1 MYDNLLQLP
10 LFQGLCKDDFTTL
23 IEKVKLHFITCK
35 EGETIAAQDEI
46 CNRLLF
52 ILDGEVTVK
61 RTDKE
66 HHYSLT
72 EQLDAPHIIEL
83 YSMFGVAYQ
92 NDFVPRGTVRENI
105 DFFRGIS
112 DEEIGR
118 ATEISQAR
126 DFIDGL
132 EGGLDH
138 EIATRGMNVSG
149 GQRQRL
155 LVSRAVLGD
164 PDILIL
170 DDASSA
176 LDYKTDAA
184 LRSAIKHKV
193 NTTTIIVSQRVA
205 SVRSA
210 DKILVLDGGRAAG
223 LGTHDELIK
232 SNPEYRDIAAVQMSL
247 EEVSV

>member
-83 YSMFGVAYQ
+83 YSMFGMYPTFKATYKAKTEVKLLSINKPYIYNELHKYEIVRINYLNLLSNPCQGAHRKRW
-92 NDFVPRGTVRENI
+92 DSHHGTMEAKIAHFLTNRCLKPQGEKVLHITMEDLGNLI
-105 DFFRGIS
+105 D
-112 DEEIGR
+112 E
-118 ATEISQAR
+118 
-126 DFIDGL
+126 
-132 EGGLDH
+132 
-138 EIATRGMNVSG
+138 TRMNVS
-149 GQRQRL
+149 RL
-155 LVSRAVLGD
+155 LNELQQNE
-164 PDILIL
+164 LL
-170 DDASSA
+170 Q
-176 LDYKTDAA
+176 
-184 LRSAIKHKV
+184 LRRKEIY
-193 NTTTIIVSQRVA
+193 I
-205 SVRSA
+205 
-210 DKILVLDGGRAAG
+210 
-223 LGTHDELIK
+223 
-232 SNPEYRDIAAVQMSL
+232 PSL
-247 EEVSV
+247 EKLTAHLL

>member
-83 YSMFGVAYQ
+83 YSMFGMYPTFKATYKAKTEVKLLSINKPYIYNELHKYEIVRINYLNLLSNTCQSAHRKLW
-92 NDFVPRGTVRENI
+92 NSHHGTMEAKIAHFLTNRCLKPQGEKVLHITMEDLGSLI
-105 DFFRGIS
+105 D
-112 DEEIGR
+112 E
-118 ATEISQAR
+118 
-126 DFIDGL
+126 
-132 EGGLDH
+132 
-138 EIATRGMNVSG
+138 TRMNVS
-149 GQRQRL
+149 RL
-155 LVSRAVLGD
+155 LNELQQNE
-164 PDILIL
+164 LL
-170 DDASSA
+170 Q
-176 LDYKTDAA
+176 
-184 LRSAIKHKV
+184 LRRKEIY
-193 NTTTIIVSQRVA
+193 I
-205 SVRSA
+205 
-210 DKILVLDGGRAAG
+210 
-223 LGTHDELIK
+223 
-232 SNPEYRDIAAVQMSL
+232 PSL
-247 EEVSV
+247 EKLTAHLL

>member
-83 YSMFGVAYQ
+83 YSMFGMYPTFKATYKAKTEVKLLSINKPYIYNELHKYEIVRINYLNLLSNTCQSAHRKLW
-92 NDFVPRGTVRENI
+92 NSHHGTMEAKIAHFLTNRCLKPQGEKVLHITMEDLGNLI
-105 DFFRGIS
+105 D
-112 DEEIGR
+112 E
-118 ATEISQAR
+118 
-126 DFIDGL
+126 
-132 EGGLDH
+132 
-138 EIATRGMNVSG
+138 TRMNVS
-149 GQRQRL
+149 RL
-155 LVSRAVLGD
+155 LNELQQNE
-164 PDILIL
+164 LL
-170 DDASSA
+170 Q
-176 LDYKTDAA
+176 
-184 LRSAIKHKV
+184 LRRKEIY
-193 NTTTIIVSQRVA
+193 I
-205 SVRSA
+205 
-210 DKILVLDGGRAAG
+210 
-223 LGTHDELIK
+223 
-232 SNPEYRDIAAVQMSL
+232 PSL
-247 EEVSV
+247 EKLTAHLL

>member
-83 YSMFGVAYQ
+83 YSMFGMYPTFKATYKAKTEVKLLSINKPYIYNELHKYEIVRINYLNLLSNACQ
-92 NDFVPRGTVRENI
+92 SAHRKLWESHHGTMEAKIAHFLTNRCLKPQGEKVLHITMEDLGSLI
-105 DFFRGIS
+105 D
-112 DEEIGR
+112 E
-118 ATEISQAR
+118 
-126 DFIDGL
+126 
-132 EGGLDH
+132 
-138 EIATRGMNVSG
+138 TRMNVS
-149 GQRQRL
+149 RL
-155 LVSRAVLGD
+155 LNELQQNE
-164 PDILIL
+164 LL
-170 DDASSA
+170 Q
-176 LDYKTDAA
+176 
-184 LRSAIKHKV
+184 LRRKEIY
-193 NTTTIIVSQRVA
+193 I
-205 SVRSA
+205 
-210 DKILVLDGGRAAG
+210 
-223 LGTHDELIK
+223 
-232 SNPEYRDIAAVQMSL
+232 PSL
-247 EEVSV
+247 EKLTAHLL

>member
-83 YSMFGVAYQ
+83 YSMFGMYPTFKATYKAKTEVKLLSINKPYIYNELHKYEIVRINYLNLLSNTCQSAHRKLW
-92 NDFVPRGTVRENI
+92 DSHHGTMEAKIAHFLTNRCLKPQGEKVLHITMEDLGNLI
-105 DFFRGIS
+105 D
-112 DEEIGR
+112 E
-118 ATEISQAR
+118 
-126 DFIDGL
+126 
-132 EGGLDH
+132 
-138 EIATRGMNVSG
+138 TRMNVS
-149 GQRQRL
+149 RL
-155 LVSRAVLGD
+155 LNELQQNE
-164 PDILIL
+164 LL
-170 DDASSA
+170 Q
-176 LDYKTDAA
+176 
-184 LRSAIKHKV
+184 LRRKEIY
-193 NTTTIIVSQRVA
+193 I
-205 SVRSA
+205 
-210 DKILVLDGGRAAG
+210 
-223 LGTHDELIK
+223 
-232 SNPEYRDIAAVQMSL
+232 PSL
-247 EEVSV
+247 EKLTAHLL

>member
-83 YSMFGVAYQ
+83 YSMFGMYPTFKATYKAKTEVKLLSINKPYIYNELHKYEIVRINFLNLLSNTCQSAHRKLW
-92 NDFVPRGTVRENI
+92 NSHSGTMEAKIAHFLTNRCLKPQGEKVLHITMEDLGNLI
-105 DFFRGIS
+105 D
-112 DEEIGR
+112 E
-118 ATEISQAR
+118 
-126 DFIDGL
+126 
-132 EGGLDH
+132 
-138 EIATRGMNVSG
+138 TRMNVS
-149 GQRQRL
+149 RL
-155 LVSRAVLGD
+155 LNELQQNE
-164 PDILIL
+164 LL
-170 DDASSA
+170 Q
-176 LDYKTDAA
+176 
-184 LRSAIKHKV
+184 LRRKEIY
-193 NTTTIIVSQRVA
+193 I
-205 SVRSA
+205 
-210 DKILVLDGGRAAG
+210 
-223 LGTHDELIK
+223 
-232 SNPEYRDIAAVQMSL
+232 PSL
-247 EEVSV
+247 EKLTAHLL

>member
-83 YSMFGVAYQ
+83 YSMFGMYPTFKATYKAKTEVKLLSINKPYIYNELHKYEIVRINYLNLLSNTCQSAHRKLW
-92 NDFVPRGTVRENI
+92 DSHHGTMDAKIAHFLTNRCLKPQGEKVLHITMEDLGNLI
-105 DFFRGIS
+105 D
-112 DEEIGR
+112 E
-118 ATEISQAR
+118 
-126 DFIDGL
+126 
-132 EGGLDH
+132 
-138 EIATRGMNVSG
+138 TRMNVS
-149 GQRQRL
+149 RL
-155 LVSRAVLGD
+155 LNELQQNE
-164 PDILIL
+164 LL
-170 DDASSA
+170 Q
-176 LDYKTDAA
+176 
-184 LRSAIKHKV
+184 LRRKEIY
-193 NTTTIIVSQRVA
+193 I
-205 SVRSA
+205 
-210 DKILVLDGGRAAG
+210 
-223 LGTHDELIK
+223 
-232 SNPEYRDIAAVQMSL
+232 PSL
-247 EEVSV
+247 EKLTAHLL